1 MAEDRGGD
9 DADKTNTAQE
19 HHHDLYHYVF
29 IIVGSIVTAGIEFAL
44 VWPENHHL
52 ALVYLVGFI
61 GKNAVQPKSSD
72 VMIFFGESHAPS
84 THMRPSIP
92 YSKSAP
98 QLPHLQAAELLL
110 PSPRSQR
117 EQCPQFGVEGLVN
130 RVRYPCAILMTCV
143 IRS

>member
-52 ALVYLVGFI
+52 ALLFLVVSFL
-61 GKNAVQPKSSD
+61 ATVRA
-72 VMIFFGESHAPS
+72 SHAADLDL
-84 THMRPSIP
+84 TLIAIP
-92 YSKSAP
+92 R
-98 QLPHLQAAELLL
+98 LD
-110 PSPRSQR
+110 
-117 EQCPQFGVEGLVN
+117 
-130 RVRYPCAILMTCV
+130 RY
-143 IRS
+143 

>member
-52 ALVYLVGFI
+52 ALLLI
-61 GKNAVQPKSSD
+61 QRIIADTDNSAQ
-72 VMIFFGESHAPS
+72 IFQRLDDR
-84 THMRPSIP
+84 THGITRR
-92 YSKSAP
+92 A
-98 QLPHLQAAELLL
+98 L
-110 PSPRSQR
+110 
-117 EQCPQFGVEGLVN
+117 
-130 RVRYPCAILMTCV
+130 CV
-143 IRS
+143 DP

>member
-52 ALVYLVGFI
+52 ALLLI
-61 GKNAVQPKSSD
+61 Q
-72 VMIFFGESHAPS
+72 
-84 THMRPSIP
+84 
-92 YSKSAP
+92 P
-98 QLPHLQAAELLL
+98 QLADDPLR
-110 PSPRSQR
+110 SYGPRRRR
-117 EQCPQFGVEGLVN
+117 ERPQV
-130 RVRYPCAILMTCV
+130 VRGPGARRR
-143 IRS
+143 RSV

>member
-52 ALVYLVGFI
+52 ALLFLVSELLQHLLAVIVPI
-61 GKNAVQPKSSD
+61 GK
-72 VMIFFGESHAPS
+72 EHPS
-84 THMRPSIP
+84 AAGASPADPAEAIVR
-92 YSKSAP
+92 
-98 QLPHLQAAELLL
+98 HLF
-110 PSPRSQR
+110 PPV
-117 EQCPQFGVEGLVN
+117 EQIT
-130 RVRYPCAILMTCV
+130 PCA
-143 IRS
+143 S